1 MYSGLHIMIGIIH
14 FIKRASRC
22 LIPLVFVK
30 FTVLNPIN
38 VWMGKYD
45 LVSSQA
51 IFELGHFWYLLVVFL
66 LNIVFYFAIKIFKKY
81 RYNMSLKADCI
92 EVCFLFI
99 LAIISNRLPSGERVL
114 LPTVTISRYIFI
126 LEFLLQN
133 MD

>member
-1 MYSGLHIMIGIIH
+1 MIGIIH

-51 IFELGHFWYLLVVFL
+51 IFELGHLWYLLVVFL
-66 LNIVFYFAIKIFKKY
+66 LNIVFYFAIK
-81 RYNMSLKADCI
+81 
-92 EVCFLFI
+92 
-99 LAIISNRLPSGERVL
+99 
-114 LPTVTISRYIFI
+114 
-126 LEFLLQN
+126 
-133 MD
+133 

>member
-1 MYSGLHIMIGIIH
+1 MIGIIH

-51 IFELGHFWYLLVVFL
+51 IFELGHL
-66 LNIVFYFAIKIFKKY
+66 
-81 RYNMSLKADCI
+81 
-92 EVCFLFI
+92 
-99 LAIISNRLPSGERVL
+99 
-114 LPTVTISRYIFI
+114 
-126 LEFLLQN
+126 
-133 MD
+133 